1 MIGPDKARLQRAW
14 DENRGWIAILFVLCV
29 VIYFMLAFADQAWR
43 ARALQ
48 GEVDRQHAAI
58 ESIERENAAL
68 RAQISIYQSGAYT
81 DYVEARARRDLNL
94 SHPDE
99 TVLMIRWG
107 PRVGATQSV
116 EATPDIPDR
125 EPNWKRWVDAFI
137 GD

>member
-1 MIGPDKARLQRAW
+1 VTGPGNARLQRAW

-48 GEVDRQHAAI
+48 GEVDRQRAAI
-58 ESIERENAAL
+58 ESIERENAML
-68 RAQISIYQSGAYT
+68 QERVVVYQSGAYI

-94 SHPDE
+94 AHPDE

-107 PRVGATQSV
+107 PRAEVAETAATTV
-116 EATPDIPDR
+116 DAPAP
-125 EPNWKRWVDAFI
+125 EPNWKRWVDAFV